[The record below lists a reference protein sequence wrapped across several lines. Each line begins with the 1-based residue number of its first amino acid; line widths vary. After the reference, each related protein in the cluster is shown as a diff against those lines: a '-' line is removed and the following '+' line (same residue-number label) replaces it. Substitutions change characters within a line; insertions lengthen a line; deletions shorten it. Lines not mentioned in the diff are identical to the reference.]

1 MHIRSP
7 ERTWVLLPQHPRDAS
22 KGKMLVDFV
31 QWVITDG
38 QNMAPEL
45 SYAKLPSDLVPRL
58 EATLKEIK

>member
-1 MHIRSP
+1 
-7 ERTWVLLPQHPRDAS
+7 
-22 KGKMLVDFV
+22 MLVDFV